1 MISNIFLDVVPEIL
15 ESILIFSEDSNI
27 VPSRLLFLINESVI
41 ILNSLSFLVKLIIEL
56 TKLNSLEEPLIV
68 VLKSK

>member
-1 MISNIFLDVVPEIL
+1 MSNIFLDVVPETL

-56 TKLNSLEEPLIV
+56 TKLDSLEEPLIV